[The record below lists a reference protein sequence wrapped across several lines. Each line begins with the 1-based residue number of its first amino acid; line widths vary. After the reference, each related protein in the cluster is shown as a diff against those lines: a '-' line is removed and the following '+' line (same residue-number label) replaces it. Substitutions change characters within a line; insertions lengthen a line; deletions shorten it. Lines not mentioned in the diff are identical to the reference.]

1 VAVGFEEEDVGGE
14 VSKVIENDK
23 SKKRLM
29 LSMLSIIRILKMK
42 MNLEF
47 KKAESSNL
55 FMKMFKKLFPNF
67 ECLILTHL

>member
-42 MNLEF
+42 MNL
-47 KKAESSNL
+47 
-55 FMKMFKKLFPNF
+55 
-67 ECLILTHL
+67 